1 MNDMRQRFAVETAAI
16 EPRDWL
22 RILAQYRDPTTSRSM
37 FELLVTFV
45 PFVLLWAV
53 AWWAATVSPWL
64 ALAIS
69 AMNSGFLLRLFTIQH
84 DCGHGSFFRGRQVND
99 WIGRAL
105 GVLTL
110 TPYDVWRRGHSI
122 HHSGSGNLDKR
133 GIGDIF
139 TMTTKEFEEASLW
152 DRLVYRLYRHP
163 VTLFVIGPVYIFGI
177 QNRVPVGFFR
187 AGAKYWVSAMGTNV
201 AIAVLCGILIYFMG
215 LGTFLLVCVPTA
227 ILASAAGMW
236 LFYVQHQFEETVWDD
251 GGEWD
256 MHEAALHGSS
266 YYVMPRFLQWMTGN
280 IGVHHVHHL
289 YSRIPFYR
297 LTEVLRDHPQL
308 AEMRRMTIPES
319 LKCARLNLWDET
331 SRRLVSFREARRA
344 RD

>member
-1 MNDMRQRFAVETAAI
+1 MNDMRQRFAADTAVVV

-22 RILAQYRDPTTSRSM
+22 RVLAQYRDPSTKRSV
-37 FELLVTFV
+37 FELTVTFV
-45 PFVLLWAV
+45 PFVILFAV

-84 DCGHGSFFRGRQVND
+84 DCGHGSFFRERQVND
-99 WIGRAL
+99 WIGRII

-139 TMTTKEFEEASLW
+139 TMTAQEFREASGW
-152 DRLVYRLYRHP
+152 DRLVYRAYRHP
-163 VTLFVIGPVYIFGI
+163 LTLFLIGPVYIFGI
-177 QNRVPVGFFR
+177 QNRLPVGFFT
-187 AGAKYWVSAMGTNV
+187 AGRKYWISAMGTNAAIV
-201 AIAVLCGILIYFMG
+201 ALSAVAIYFMG
-215 LGTFLLVCVPTA
+215 WQTFLLVCVPTTL
-227 ILASAAGMW
+227 LAAAAGMW
-236 LFYVQHQFEETVWDD
+236 LFYVQHQFEETVWDED
-251 GGEWD
+251 GEWD

-308 AEMRRMTIPES
+308 AQMRRMTIRDS
-319 LKCARLNLWDET
+319 LKCVRLNLWCET
-331 SRRLVSFREARRA
+331 SRKLISFRELSK
-344 RD
+344 